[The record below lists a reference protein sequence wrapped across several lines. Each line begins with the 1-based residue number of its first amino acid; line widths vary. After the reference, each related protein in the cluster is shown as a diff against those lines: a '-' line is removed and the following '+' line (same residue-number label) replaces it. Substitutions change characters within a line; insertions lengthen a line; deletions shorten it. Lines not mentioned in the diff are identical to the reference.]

1 MQRVVVVVVAGGSGT
16 RFAAAHPGDPAVDK
30 LVVPLGDPAGTPSAA
45 GAGVPVLS
53 HLVTELVAQWPVLVV
68 GPDRDLPHGDHP
80 VRTVRED
87 PPGGGP
93 LAGFAAG
100 LDAVA
105 AVDPPV
111 DVVVLV
117 GGDQP
122 FAATA
127 VPRLVAALQDPAA
140 RAAVGVD
147 GTGRRQ
153 PLLSAHRRDAVSR
166 VLAGLP
172 DPAGLP
178 LRHLFRDSPGAGAVV
193 EVAVDESECLDV
205 DVPADLERARA
216 VLARAGSTR
225 RT

>member
-16 RFAAAHPGDPAVDK
+16 RFAAAHPTDPGADK
-30 LVVPLGDPAGTPSAA
+30 LAAPLHPTPV
-45 GAGVPVLS
+45 GAEGGPQVPVLA
-53 HLVTELVAQWPVLVV
+53 HLVADLVPHWPVLVV
-68 GPDRDLPHGDHP
+68 GPDRDLPLGDHP

-100 LDAVA
+100 LRA
-105 AVDPPV
+105 AGSFDPPV
-111 DVVVLV
+111 DVVVLL

-122 FAATA
+122 FAASA
-127 VPRLVAALQDPAA
+127 VPRLVAALEAPGV

-147 GTGRRQ
+147 GTGRWQ
-153 PLLSAHRRDAVSR
+153 PLLSAHRREDVSR
-166 VLAGLP
+166 VLDGLP

-178 LRHLFRDSPGAGAVV
+178 LRRLFRDTPGAGAVV
-193 EVAVDESECLDV
+193 EVPVDDTESLDV
-205 DVPADLERARA
+205 DVPADLARA
-216 VLARAGSTR
+216 QGVLARAGAAR